1 MSESFFRLPQSWKL
15 PTNGVWRKVAG
26 LVVSSLKRWFL
37 VLSLRTFYFFSS
49 RDLKCGK
56 LFCAGGQRSPLLGES
71 KVYSLTNQ
79 KQNVTIKCKTMF
91 LNHNSRDMG
100 LVNAGTKCGDGMVRG
115 QRLANSMAAGIDSRW
130 VSMWGNRGKQWP
142 RFLLLIE
149 GEGSDNMV
157 ILFLLNCSYPKL
169 YVIGISVLNWYLKI
183 GI

>member
-1 MSESFFRLPQSWKL
+1 MVYHGPGNCQPMGFGGKRLGWLPHLWNAGSWFWVWEHSTSFP
-15 PTNGVWRKVAG
+15 P
-26 LVVSSLKRWFL
+26 
-37 VLSLRTFYFFSS
+37 

-56 LFCAGGQRSPLLGES
+56 LFCAGGQRSSLLRES

-100 LVNAGTKCGDGMVRG
+100 LANAGTKCGDGMVRG
-115 QRLANSMAAGIDSRW
+115 QRLAIMAAGIDSRW
-130 VSMWGNRGKQWP
+130 ISMWENGGKQWP
-142 RFLLLIE
+142 HFLLLIE

-157 ILFLLNCSYPKL
+157 ILFLLNCRYPKL
-169 YVIGISVLNWYLKI
+169 YVIGISMLNWYLKI